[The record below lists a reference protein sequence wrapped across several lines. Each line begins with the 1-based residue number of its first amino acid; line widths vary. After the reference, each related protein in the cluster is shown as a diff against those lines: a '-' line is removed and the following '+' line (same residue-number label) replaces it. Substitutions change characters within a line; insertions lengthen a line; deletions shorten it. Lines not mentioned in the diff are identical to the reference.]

1 MSLTVKPLDHPS
13 FFLLTFEPLQPTTT
27 SNAMATPKLP
37 PLKPFRVLLD
47 PRVNDTA
54 RGPNLPAPGIA
65 SLLDLPEIDLVILTH
80 SSRDTI
86 HEPTIRDLPGR
97 NSALR
102 TPPLVLAEHRVA
114 GLVRGWDHFPKD
126 RIRTIPVWRDPG
138 LTSRDGVSRVQ
149 VPPFI
154 PGGHTGEL
162 TVALVPFAKTDT
174 TRTGRAAA
182 VGITYRPPPPGTAPR
197 SPGARGTGAALSV
210 LFCPRGASYIS
221 MAAFATGH
229 LVAEAALPLTCLLHP
244 FDEVTA
250 PWWCPWGALRRTGA
264 PEGCET
270 AAALG
275 ARGWLWG
282 QSIPAAKGAL
292 KRRLVKTRKWKK
304 REVVQALYG
313 VVQGKGK
320 GRKTTVF
327 RMGIG
332 DEVVLTQEEAR
343 GVPRKASVKAAS
355 GEGESGKEVSGE
367 GESSAKAVSVVHT
380 VGEAHGTDQPD
391 GAEGNGN

>member
-1 MSLTVKPLDHPS
+1 MSLTVRLLDHPS
-13 FFLLTFEPLQPTTT
+13 FFLLTFEPLQPMT
-27 SNAMATPKLP
+27 NKAVATPKLP

-47 PRVNDTA
+47 PRLNDAAGTA
-54 RGPNLPAPGIA
+54 THPTPGIA

-80 SSRDTI
+80 ASRDTV
-86 HEPTIRDLPGR
+86 HERMIRDLPGS

-102 TPPLVLAEHRVA
+102 TPPLVLAEHRAA

-154 PGGHTGEL
+154 PGGHPGEL
-162 TVALVPFAKTDT
+162 TVALVPFAKADPS
-174 TRTGRAAA
+174 RTSRAAA
-182 VGITYRPPPPGTAPR
+182 VGITYRPPPPGTTPR
-197 SPGARGTGAALSV
+197 SPGARVTGAALSV
-210 LFCPRGASYIS
+210 LFCPRGASYTS

-244 FDEVTA
+244 FDEVAA
-250 PWWCPWGALRRTGA
+250 PWWCPWSGLRRTGA

-275 ARGWLWG
+275 TRGWLWG
-282 QSIPAAKGAL
+282 QSIPEAQGLL
-292 KRRLVKTRKWKK
+292 KRRLVKTRKWRK
-304 REVVQALYG
+304 REVVQAMYG

-320 GRKTTVF
+320 GRKTTVY
-327 RMGIG
+327 RMGVG
-332 DEVVLTQEEAR
+332 DVVVLTQE
-343 GVPRKASVKAAS
+343 GVVSVAK
-355 GEGESGKEVSGE
+355 GESGRRESGNLKSDIVSDT
-367 GESSAKAVSVVHT
+367 T
-380 VGEAHGTDQPD
+380 VEEGTDD
-391 GAEGNGN
+391 GVERN